1 MNFRH
6 VVERKNITSHAARQY
21 VVPNPRYHIAA
32 RLDKSTRFLDQHE
45 ALYSGNFFPFGALYL
60 DGYNEKLP
68 TIKDDT
74 SITLRPL
81 QRPSFEA
88 LKHEKGALLYAKTGS
103 GKTVMTAALYD
114 VWGGNMLIVV
124 HSLDNVKY
132 FHDTFESFLGIET
145 GMVCSGSNSI
155 LKVTVTTFNTFRSN
169 FEMFANYQHADGTF
183 GFDHLMIDEAD
194 AFFTKKAREAI
205 NKFPAIRKFGFT
217 GTKKTEYDEFRP
229 KNSLETLP
237 LFYGRLIEAEEDKS
251 KDPLEGVYFR
261 TYANE
266 YYEIVEDKKLY
277 IVPFEWA
284 EFRKHLDEDIERKRA
299 QWEYIMS
306 NTDPAGHTLVLF
318 DRIADVEA
326 FYQKAQKAG
335 IKSFKNHGSLAKKE
349 RETTLAD
356 FYREGGYCFAQYKTM
371 GRGYDNDRLSK
382 CFVLFP
388 TRGENNIRQIVGR
401 VVRWLEGKRSFMY
414 LWYDS
419 ALRRQHAA
427 QVAVFREFFEKEPT
441 HV

>member
-6 VVERKNITSHAARQY
+6 VVERKNITQPTAAQY

-32 RLDKSTRFLDQHE
+32 RLDKSTRFLDE
-45 ALYSGNFFPFGALYL
+45 RETLNTGNFYPFGALYL
-60 DGYNEKLP
+60 DGYSERLP
-68 TIKDDT
+68 IVKEDT
-74 SITLRPL
+74 SIILRPL
-81 QRPSFEA
+81 QRAPFDA

-103 GKTVMTAALYD
+103 GKTVMTTALYD
-114 VWGGNMLIVV
+114 VWRGNMLVVV

-132 FHDTFESFLGIET
+132 FRDTFKKFIDVDA
-145 GMVCSGSNSI
+145 GMVCSGSNTI
-155 LKVTVTTFNTFRSN
+155 RPVTITTFNTFRARH
-169 FEMFANYQHADGTF
+169 EEFANHVHADGTV

-205 NKFPAIRKFGFT
+205 NRFPAIRKFAFT

-229 KNSLETLP
+229 KGSLETLP
-237 LFYGRLIEAEEDKS
+237 LFYGRLIEAEEDAS
-251 KDPLEGVYFR
+251 KDPLEGVFFRSYTNDYF
-261 TYANE
+261 
-266 YYEIVEDKKLY
+266 EIVEGKKLY

-299 QWEYIMS
+299 QWEYVMQ
-306 NTDPAGHTLVLF
+306 NTDAREHTLVLF

-335 IKSFKNHGSLAKKE
+335 IKSFKNHGSLKKKE
-349 RETTLAD
+349 RETTLAA
-356 FYREGGYCFAQYKTM
+356 FYEEGGYCFAQYKTM

-382 CFVLFP
+382 CFMLFP
-388 TRGENNIRQIVGR
+388 TKGENNIRQIVGR

-414 LWYDS
+414 LWNDS
-419 ALRRQHAA
+419 ALRKQHRAHID
-427 QVAVFREFFEKEPT
+427 VFQEFFSKTPVE
-441 HV
+441 V

>member
-6 VVERKNITSHAARQY
+6 VVERKNVTTNAARQY
-21 VVPNPRYHIAA
+21 IVPNPRYHIAA

-60 DGYNEKLP
+60 DGYSERLP
-68 TIKDDT
+68 LAKDDT

-81 QRPSFEA
+81 QRAPFEL

-114 VWGGNMLIVV
+114 VWGGNMLVVV

-132 FHDTFESFLGIET
+132 FRDTFRKFIGVEA
-145 GMVCSGSNSI
+145 GMVCSGSNTIS
-155 LKVTVTTFNTFRSN
+155 KVTITTFNTFRAKHEEFSN
-169 FEMFANYQHADGTF
+169 FVHADGTV

-205 NKFPAIRKFGFT
+205 NKFPAIRKFAFT

-229 KNSLETLP
+229 KGSIETLP
-237 LFYGRLIEAEEDKS
+237 LFYGRLIEAEDDAS
-251 KDPLEGVYFR
+251 KDPLEGVFYQTYENDYF
-261 TYANE
+261 
-266 YYEIVEDKKLY
+266 EIVEDKKLY
-277 IVPFEWA
+277 VMPFEWA

-299 QWEYIMS
+299 QWDYVMQ
-306 NTDPAGHTLVLF
+306 NTSADEHTLVLF

-326 FYQKAQKAG
+326 FYQKAQRLG
-335 IKSFKNHGSLAKKE
+335 IRAFKNHGSLAKKE
-349 RETTLAD
+349 RETTLD
-356 FYREGGYCFAQYKTM
+356 SFYREGGYCFAQYKTM

-401 VVRWLEGKRSFMY
+401 VVRWLEGKQSFMY

-419 ALRRQHAA
+419 ALHRQHKA
-427 QVAVFREFFEKEPT
+427 QVAVFKEFFSKIP
-441 HV
+441 VAV